1 MLCLDLL
8 SVLNIRVDNIRCSFK
23 IFKEATVFCQDYGS
37 CTMECVS
44 GDWFGEVKVDLADL
58 MQESADV
65 CCVLI

>member
-1 MLCLDLL
+1 
-8 SVLNIRVDNIRCSFK
+8 
-23 IFKEATVFCQDYGS
+23 
-37 CTMECVS
+37 MECVS